1 MNTPATLTIGHNL
14 PPEPILDPALAD
26 RNAALILNANRW
38 LTERPEITDD
48 DTAGRCSD
56 FLEQVNAQIKAVDNA
71 RAAAKKP
78 YDDGAKA
85 VQLLYRPLLDVLD
98 AAKNLLKARLQAWLN
113 KKAKA
118 LVEERAKAAAEAA
131 AKQKEADEAAEKAA
145 AGTNVEVQVEALRL
159 AAEAEKAKA
168 EAAYLDQARPQAKGD
183 FGARAASL
191 RTTFKGRIVDI
202 DATFKHYRE
211 HRDVVDAL
219 YKAVN
224 ADIRRGARSIPGVE
238 LYPEETV
245 A

>member
-1 MNTPATLTIGHNL
+1 MA
-14 PPEPILDPALAD
+14 E
-26 RNAALILNANRW
+26 RNALLVANANRW
-38 LTERPEITDD
+38 LTERAEITDE

-56 FLEQVNAQIKAVDNA
+56 FLEQINAQIKVVDAA
-71 RAAAKKP
+71 RASAKKP
-78 YDDGAKA
+78 YDDGARA
-85 VQLLYRPLLDVLD
+85 VQTLYRPLIGVLD

-131 AKQKEADEAAEKAA
+131 ARQKEADEAMEKAA
-145 AGTNVEVQVEALRL
+145 AGTSVEAQVEAQR
-159 AAEAEKAKA
+159 AAEVAEKAKA
-168 EAAYLDQARPQAKGD
+168 EAAYLDQARPRAKGD

-191 RTTFKGRIVDI
+191 RTTYKGRIVDI

-211 HRDVVDAL
+211 HRDVVYAL
-219 YKAVN
+219 YTAVN

-238 LYPEETV
+238 LYEEQSV

>member
-1 MNTPATLTIGHNL
+1 MTDPNPRATIGDNL
-14 PPEPILDPALAD
+14 PPPTVDDDLAA
-26 RNAALILNANRW
+26 RNAALVANANRW
-38 LTERPEITDD
+38 LTERPAITDD
-48 DTAGRCSD
+48 DLAGRCSD
-56 FLEQVNAQIKAVDNA
+56 FLEQINAQIKAVDTA

-98 AAKNLLKARLQAWLN
+98 AAKNLLKTRLQAWLN

-131 AKQKEADEAAEKAA
+131 ARQKEADEAAAKAA
-145 AGTNVEVQVEALRL
+145 AGTNVEAQVEAQRL

-191 RTTFKGRIVDI
+191 RVTLKGRILDI
-202 DATFKHYRE
+202 DLCFQHYRE

-238 LYPEETV
+238 IYPEQSV